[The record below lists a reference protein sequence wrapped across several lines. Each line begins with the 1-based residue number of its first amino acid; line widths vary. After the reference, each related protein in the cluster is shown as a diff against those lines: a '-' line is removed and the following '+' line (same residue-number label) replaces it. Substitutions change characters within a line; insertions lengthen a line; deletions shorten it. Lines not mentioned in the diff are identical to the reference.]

1 MELRKIQYFLR
12 IVEEGSLSKAAQSLY
27 LTQPTLSRFLE
38 KLEQEVGAALFTRSR
53 NNALVLTPEGET
65 YLKTA
70 RKIDALWRALDEEL
84 APGRKQENKLT
95 FGISGDYL
103 QPFAAQCA
111 RQVME
116 RYPGVSVSYFC
127 DSSPEIQRLVAQG
140 EIRIGLCAFDKK
152 DPLLSYAQCSKT
164 EMNLVVSKAHP
175 LAQHSYRLPGQADK
189 RIALRQLEENAEFVM
204 MRGRT
209 VLREITEK
217 YMSKQKYTPKVTQ
230 TYVRHGALPE
240 VVGGSQLIGF
250 CPASDFSDRF
260 AYIALEPAFH
270 YCHGVCWLRKTVL
283 TPQEKMLISLLK
295 EMPQERRL

>member
-38 KLEQEVGAALFTRSR
+38 KLEQEVGVALFTRSR

-65 YLKTA
+65 YLKAA
-70 RKIDALWRALDEEL
+70 RKIDALWRELDEAL
-84 APGRKQENKLT
+84 APERKQENKLT

-152 DPLLSYAQCSKT
+152 DPMLFYAQCSKA
-164 EMNLVVSKAHP
+164 EMNLVVSTEHP
-175 LAQHSYRLPGQADK
+175 LAAQSYRLPGQEDR
-189 RIALRQLEENAEFVM
+189 RINLRQLDETAQFAM

-209 VLREITEK
+209 VLRQVTEK
-217 YMSKQKYTPKVTQ
+217 YLSKQKYTPNVTQ
-230 TYVRHGALPE
+230 TYVRHGSVSE
-240 VVGGSQLIGF
+240 VVGGSRLIGF
-250 CPASDFSDRF
+250 CPANDLSERL
-260 AYIALEPAFH
+260 AYIALQPPFY
-270 YCHGVCWLRKTVL
+270 YCHGVCWLRKTAL
-283 TPQEKMLISLLK
+283 TAQEKLLVSLLK
-295 EMPQERRL
+295 KMPPQRIL